1 MESRNYL
8 QFAAAG
14 YYIQYLLSIYTIYCI
29 RVGGNCPTEAHYY
42 ILPVTGELP
51 HTGTLLT
58 RELSCSWKIMHGAI
72 WSHLNP
78 DLT

>member
-58 RELSCSWKIMHGAI
+58 RELLQLENYARSNME
-72 WSHLNP
+72 P
-78 DLT
+78 PEP